1 MAKPSINIQDGFLFH
16 SLRSGV
22 VIAVQL
28 ITGERLEG
36 TLKRFDRF
44 AIILDLSGLEVMVY
58 KHGIVSIEGPAGAE
72 PEPPVTEPQT

>member
-16 SLRSGV
+16 SLRSGAT
-22 VIAVQL
+22 IAVQL

-36 TLKRFDRF
+36 KLKRFDRF
-44 AIILDLSGLEVMVY
+44 AIILDLGGLEIMIY

-72 PEPPVTEPQT
+72 SEPPHVSP